1 MPVSA
6 GLVPV
11 VSPLIPEV
19 IVGNRAKTMTKRM
32 NTPMNSPTGPLRYDS
47 TEPRLDSICIAVI
60 AESLFPFADICRYCC
75 PDICERLKK
84 WSCF

>member
-11 VSPLIPEV
+11 VSPSIPDV
-19 IVGNRAKTMTKRM
+19 IVGNRANTMTKRM

-47 TEPRLDSICIAVI
+47 TEPLDWIDWICIAVI

-84 WSCF
+84 